1 MSIDTGLFHKENIAE
16 EILTSFMFVYDL
28 RKHYKAE
35 NYLIYLKL
43 SLKKKNLKKKTQNL
57 KKKQKILKKAVFW
70 RICRTLAKREWK
82 FHSVFDKVGSPQKM

>member
-43 SLKKKNLKKKTQNL
+43 SLENKNLKKK
-57 KKKQKILKKAVFW
+57 KKKI
-70 RICRTLAKREWK
+70 
-82 FHSVFDKVGSPQKM
+82 